1 MRKIFIDFRTLPLNS
16 FCMKWIFLAVF
27 VLVLLFSPEIS
38 AALGIFFS
46 HPLRFALALILGM
59 IFYGWMT
66 FKKEGEELP
75 SFLKLLFFGTNGLFF
90 IAWGVAFFF
99 GKARWSDAL
108 AHGGF
113 LVLGILAV
121 ALLERLYVPFT
132 EKFLSFFTKKAG
144 TERDHLTDV
153 REVAK
158 EAEKKQD
165 APSFDP
171 SAFYKKG
178 SFFLGLDEKGE
189 PIYWEGDLPHCQVV
203 GTSGAGK
210 GRAIGMIVAQCALAR
225 QPCFINDPKDDEYGP
240 AQAKK
245 AADDAGVPYFYM
257 DLRKKIPQIN
267 IFSGRT
273 EDQVEELLVAGFDL
287 GDKGEAS
294 DHYKLADRDMATT
307 VAALYAAGDTARSL
321 FKAHSKLMKKAEG
334 FHGKFSEL
342 ARTISINAKRGISLE
357 EVVQKG
363 GVVYIVGSMRNAR
376 IIRIQKMI
384 LVWLIQQA
392 ESRDR
397 IESTPKKIL
406 VVLDEL
412 KYHISKTALE
422 ALGAARDKG
431 LHVLMAHQSLGDL
444 RDCPSD
450 LKPETVIDAVFENA
464 PLKIVYRVQS
474 PETAE
479 LFARKSGKILVDVES
494 RQVDKTLG
502 LAQKVKERRI
512 TQEQS
517 YLYDENEFLYLPKGV
532 GIVFGQGLPQK
543 VSIAPIQVTKSYE
556 AITVQDFGGDDSMD
570 DSAELILED

>member
-1 MRKIFIDFRTLPLNS
+1 
-16 FCMKWIFLAVF
+16 MKWLFLAVF
-27 VLVLLFSPEIS
+27 VLVLLFIPEIS
-38 AALGIFFS
+38 TALEIFFS
-46 HPLRFALALILGM
+46 NPFRFALALILGV

-90 IAWGVAFFF
+90 MAWGVAFFF
-99 GKARWSDAL
+99 GKAGWSDAL

-113 LVLGILAV
+113 LVLGMLVI
-121 ALLERLYVPFT
+121 ALLERFYVPFT
-132 EKFLSFFTKKAG
+132 EKSLSFFTKKAG

-158 EAEKKQD
+158 EAEKKQS

-178 SFFLGLDEKGE
+178 SFFLGLGEKGE

-245 AADDAGVPYFYM
+245 AADDAGVPYFYI

-273 EDQVEELLVAGFDL
+273 EDQVEELLVAGFEL
-287 GDKGEAS
+287 GEKGEAS
-294 DHYKLADRDMATT
+294 DFYKLADRDMAWTI
-307 VAALYAAGDTARSL
+307 AELFEAGDTPQSI
-321 FKAHSKLMKKAEG
+321 FKAYSKLMEKAEG
-334 FHGKFSEL
+334 FRAKFSEL
-342 ARTISINAKRGISLE
+342 ARTPSINAEAGIPLKE
-357 EVVQKG
+357 IVQKG
-363 GVVYIVGSMRNAR
+363 GVVYIVGSMRNSR
-376 IIRIQKMI
+376 IIRIQKML
-384 LVWLIQQA
+384 LVWLIQEA

-397 IESTPKKIL
+397 IESSPKKIL

-479 LFARKSGKILVDVES
+479 LFARKSGKILVDIET

-512 TQEQS
+512 SQEQS
-517 YLYDENEFLYLPKGV
+517 YLYDENEILYLPKGV

-556 AITVQDFGGDDSMD
+556 AIEVHDFGE
-570 DSAELILED
+570 AESVDLGELVLED

>member
-1 MRKIFIDFRTLPLNS
+1 
-16 FCMKWIFLAVF
+16 MKWLFLVF
-27 VLVLLFSPEIS
+27 FILVMLYISEIS
-38 AALGIFFS
+38 TTLDLFFS
-46 HPLRFALALILGM
+46 HPMRFALALILGA
-59 IFYGWMT
+59 IFYGWLT
-66 FKKEGEELP
+66 VKKEGEELP
-75 SFLKLLFFGTNGLFF
+75 TFLKLLFFGVNGAFF
-90 IAWGVAFFF
+90 AAWGVAFFF
-99 GKARWSDAL
+99 GKADL
-108 AHGGF
+108 LDMVAHVGF
-113 LVLGILAV
+113 LALGMLLV
-121 ALLERLYVPFT
+121 ALIERSFVPFK

-153 REVAK
+153 REVAR
-158 EAEKKQD
+158 EAEKSQS

-171 SAFYKKG
+171 SAFYKAG
-178 SFFLGLDEKGE
+178 SFFLGLDEKGA

-210 GRAIGMIVAQCALAR
+210 GRAIGSLVAQCALAG
-225 QPCFINDPKDDEYGP
+225 QPCFIFDPKDDEYGP

-245 AADDAGVPYFYM
+245 AAEDAGLPYFYV
-257 DLRKKIPQIN
+257 DIRKKPPQIN
-267 IFSGRT
+267 IFLGRT
-273 EDQVEELLVAGFDL
+273 EDQVEELLVAGFEL
-287 GDKGEAS
+287 GEKGEAS
-294 DHYKLADRDMATT
+294 DFYKLADRDMAWTI
-307 VAALYAAGDTARSL
+307 AELFEAGDTPQSI
-321 FKAHSKLMKKAEG
+321 FKAYSKLMEKAEG
-334 FHGKFSEL
+334 FRAKFSEL
-342 ARTISINAKRGISLE
+342 ARTPSINAEAGIPLKE
-357 EVVQKG
+357 IVQKG
-363 GVVYIVGSMRNAR
+363 GVVYIVGSMRNSR
-376 IIRIQKMI
+376 IIRIQKML
-384 LVWLIQQA
+384 LVWLIQEA

-397 IESTPKKIL
+397 IESSPKKIL

-479 LFARKSGKILVDVES
+479 LFARKSGKILVDIET

-512 TQEQS
+512 SQEQS
-517 YLYDENEFLYLPKGV
+517 YLYDENEILYLPKGV

-556 AITVQDFGGDDSMD
+556 AITVQDFGEDQSVD

>member
-1 MRKIFIDFRTLPLNS
+1 
-16 FCMKWIFLAVF
+16 MKWIFLAAF
-27 VLVLLFSPEIS
+27 VLILLFIPEIS
-38 AALGIFFS
+38 SALEAFFS
-46 HPLRFALALILGM
+46 NPFRFVLAVILGA

-75 SFLKLLFFGTNGLFF
+75 SFLKILFFGTNGLFF

-99 GKARWSDAL
+99 EKAVWADAL

-113 LVLGILAV
+113 LVLGMLVV
-121 ALLERLYVPFT
+121 ALLERFYVPFT

-153 REVAK
+153 REVAR
-158 EAEKKQD
+158 EAEKSQS
-165 APSFDP
+165 APSFNP
-171 SAFYKKG
+171 QNFYRSG

-189 PIYWEGDLPHCQVV
+189 PIYWEGGLPHCQIV

-210 GRAIGMIVAQCALAR
+210 GRAIGSFVAQCALAG
-225 QPCFINDPKDDEYGP
+225 QPCFIFDPKDDEFGP

-245 AADDAGVPYFYM
+245 SAEDAGLPYFYV
-257 DLRKKIPQIN
+257 DIRKRTPQIN

-273 EDQVEELLVAGFDL
+273 EDQVEELLVAGFEL
-287 GDKGEAS
+287 GERGEAS
-294 DHYKLADRDMATT
+294 DFYKLADRDMAWTI
-307 VAALYAAGDTARSL
+307 AELFEEGDTPQSI
-321 FKAHSKLMKKAEG
+321 FKAHSKLMEKAEG
-334 FHGKFSEL
+334 FRAKFSEL
-342 ARTISINAKRGISLE
+342 ARTPSINSVTGIPLKE
-357 EVVQKG
+357 IVQKG

-376 IIRIQKMI
+376 IIRIQKML
-384 LVWLIQQA
+384 LVWLIQEA

-397 IESTPKKIL
+397 IESSPKKIL

-464 PLKIVYRVQS
+464 PLKILYRVQS

-479 LFARKSGKILVDVES
+479 LFARKSGKILVDVET

-512 TQEQS
+512 SQEQS
-517 YLYDENEFLYLPKGV
+517 YLYDENEILYLPKGV

-556 AITVQDFGGDDSMD
+556 AITVQDFGEDDFVD
-570 DSAELILED
+570 ESAELILED